1 MHVQPKLVTAS
12 EATVMAHV
20 TWAHRGGT
28 PFLEGV
34 ASTGRARAV
43 GFSSEVILVR
53 GQDGRWS
60 S

>member
-1 MHVQPKLVTAS
+1 
-12 EATVMAHV
+12 MAHV

>member
-1 MHVQPKLVTAS
+1 
-12 EATVMAHV
+12 MAHV

-53 GQDGRWS
+53 GQDGRWKFVKTTRTAVS
-60 S
+60 